1 MNNEA
6 KTTTISEQMGTV
18 IEQLET
24 IIELLRA
31 KGGEE

>member
-1 MNNEA
+1 MNDEA
-6 KTTTISEQMGTV
+6 KSTTIGEQMDTV

-24 IIELLRA
+24 IIEILRA

>member
-1 MNNEA
+1 MNDEA
-6 KTTTISEQMGTV
+6 KSTTIGEQMDTV

>member
-1 MNNEA
+1 MNDEA
-6 KTTTISEQMGTV
+6 KSTTIGEQMDTV

-31 KGGEE
+31 NGGEE

>member
-1 MNNEA
+1 MNDEA
-6 KTTTISEQMGTV
+6 KSTTIGEQMDTV

-31 KGGEE
+31 KGGED

>member
-1 MNNEA
+1 MNDEA
-6 KTTTISEQMGTV
+6 KTTTIGEQMGTV
-18 IEQLET
+18 IELLET

>member
-1 MNNEA
+1 MNDEA
-6 KTTTISEQMGTV
+6 KSTTIGEQMDTV

-24 IIELLRA
+24 IIEILKA

>member
-1 MNNEA
+1 MNDEA
-6 KTTTISEQMGTV
+6 KSTTIGEQMDTV

-31 KGGEE
+31 RGGEE